1 MTHKRADCNTSS
13 TEGEPIF
20 HPYIRQQSEESK
32 IERKT
37 EKENKRLKRDRESE
51 KENPTQP
58 RPAGNT
64 KHAPSKIASDHHH
77 YHLTPRLPHPQK
89 SGEGRWRCGWRG
101 RRRRASQ
108 PIRR

>member
-1 MTHKRADCNTSS
+1 VNLFFTLTYGNRAKNQRSKEKQKKR
-13 TEGEPIF
+13 
-20 HPYIRQQSEESK
+20 IRE
-32 IERKT
+32 T
-37 EKENKRLKRDRESE
+37 KERDRESE